1 MTVFRR
7 SLRGLSPLEARI
19 DLQMLQDSWRT
30 SPSSLVGQFIAL
42 VALLWMTREWPVL
55 WWQWTVPAVCLL
67 AVWLVVVQA
76 VRTFRRFGI
85 AQSGYTRWRM
95 GLLAWHTV
103 QSLCWGGL
111 AMALLDV
118 ASLEWRLTLVAA
130 VIVYGYTLMLVTVH
144 DWGAAFL
151 GSLPLVLLASLKLLL
166 TQTPSTTYLALVLVL
181 SVLTCQIVSLGISRR
196 LREGMLLRH
205 ENADLVL
212 QLREEIS
219 KVTQAKA
226 RAEQADQQKS
236 EFFASASHDLRQP
249 LHVLALLS
257 NALRAWVDPAEG
269 RPLLDKMQTAL
280 SSLSGMFEKMFDL
293 AKLDAQRL
301 DYQPHAQPLD
311 TLWRK
316 LDSEFSVLCEHKGL
330 RWTMEPTQAWVLAD
344 IHVLERILRNLL
356 NNAVRYTAHGEVRLR
371 TRTRGPWVLCQVW
384 DTGMGIQAQHRH
396 RIFEDYFQA
405 SNEGRLSSEGLGLG
419 LGVVRRLS
427 LLGPTPITVRSRPG
441 RGSVFSVRVP
451 RLVPV
456 QPPAPSHQPL
466 TSRMTAAVRADQR
479 PPVTVPASPP
489 RGLEPRAL
497 PPLHPDQPLQT
508 RGVVV
513 LVDDD
518 PAVLEGSALVLKQHG
533 WLIAGGGTPEQAIEA
548 VISLQATG
556 RMPEGDMPSALISDH
571 RLGLHINGLDALRQL
586 RYEFGERLPAFL
598 VTGELPAALVDRA
611 VQDRVTVLP
620 KPIDVPNLLERLA
633 RIRHDSGH
641 DEHPSH

>member
-30 SPSSLVGQFIAL
+30 SPSSLIGQFVAL
-42 VALLWMTREWPVL
+42 VALLWMTRDWPVP
-55 WWQWTVPAVCLL
+55 WWHWAVPAMGLL
-67 AVWLVVVQA
+67 AVWMVVVQA
-76 VRTFRRFGI
+76 VRRFRRFGI
-85 AQSGYTRWRM
+85 AQSGYTRWRS

-111 AMALLDV
+111 AMAMLDV

-144 DWGAAFL
+144 DWGTAFL
-151 GSLPLVLLASLKLLL
+151 GSLPLVLLAALKLML

-257 NALRAWVDPAEG
+257 NALRNWVDPVEG

-330 RWTMEPTQAWVLAD
+330 RWTMEPTQAWVLTD

-371 TRTRGPWVLCQVW
+371 ARARGPWVLCQVW

-456 QPPAPSHQPL
+456 QAPSPMANVAQ
-466 TSRMTAAVRADQR
+466 Q
-479 PPVTVPASPP
+479 TVPSP
-489 RGLEPRAL
+489 RGPEPSTESTNRTVVA
-497 PPLHPDQPLQT
+497 LHPGAATAHQ
-508 RGVVV
+508 GVVV

-518 PAVLEGSALVLKQHG
+518 PAVLEGTALVLRQQG
-533 WLIAGGGTPEQAIEA
+533 WLTAGGVTPNDAIEA
-548 VISLQATG
+548 VITLQASG
-556 RMPEGDMPSALISDH
+556 RMPEGDMPCALISDH

-611 VQDRVTVLP
+611 AHDRVTVLP
-620 KPIDVPNLLERLA
+620 KPIDVPDLLERLA

>member
-30 SPSSLVGQFIAL
+30 SPSSLVGQFVAL
-42 VALLWMTREWPVL
+42 VVLLWMTREWPVL
-55 WWQWTVPAVCLL
+55 WWQWAVPAVGLL

-76 VRTFRRFGI
+76 VQRFRRFGI
-85 AQSGYTRWRM
+85 AQSGYTRWRT

-151 GSLPLVLLASLKLLL
+151 GSVPLVLLAALKLLL

-181 SVLTCQIVSLGISRR
+181 SVVTCQIVSLGISRR

-257 NALRAWVDPAEG
+257 NALRNWVDPVEG

-316 LDSEFSVLCEHKGL
+316 LDSEFSVLCDHKGL
-330 RWTMEPTQAWVLAD
+330 RWTMEPTQAWVLTD

-371 TRTRGPWVLCQVW
+371 ARARGPWVLCQVW
-384 DTGMGIQAQHRH
+384 DTGIGIQAQHRH

-456 QPPAPSHQPL
+456 QAPSP
-466 TSRMTAAVRADQR
+466 TAGV
-479 PPVTVPASPP
+479 
-489 RGLEPRAL
+489 AL
-497 PPLHPDQPLQT
+497 PALPSQRAPQPSTAPTNRTTVVALHPGAATAHQ
-508 RGVVV
+508 GVVV

-518 PAVLEGSALVLKQHG
+518 PAVLEGTALVLRQQG
-533 WLIAGGGTPEQAIEA
+533 WLTAGGATPNEAIDA
-548 VISLQATG
+548 VITLQASG
-556 RMPEGDMPSALISDH
+556 RMPEGDMPCALISDH

-586 RYEFGERLPAFL
+586 RYEFGEHLPAFL

-611 VQDRVTVLP
+611 AQDRVTVLP
-620 KPIDVPNLLERLA
+620 KPIDVPDLLERLA

>member
-30 SPSSLVGQFIAL
+30 SPSSLVGQFVAL
-42 VALLWMTREWPVL
+42 VVLLWMTREWPVL
-55 WWQWTVPAVCLL
+55 WWQWAVPAVGLL

-76 VRTFRRFGI
+76 VQRFRRFGI
-85 AQSGYTRWRM
+85 AQSGYTRWRS

-151 GSLPLVLLASLKLLL
+151 GSVPLVLLAALKLLL

-181 SVLTCQIVSLGISRR
+181 SVVTCQIVSLGISRR

-257 NALRAWVDPAEG
+257 NALRNWVDPVEG

-330 RWTMEPTQAWVLAD
+330 RWTMEPTQAWVLTD

-371 TRTRGPWVLCQVW
+371 ARARGPWVLCQVW
-384 DTGMGIQAQHRH
+384 DTGIGIQAQHRH

-456 QPPAPSHQPL
+456 QAPSPTAGVALPALPSQRAPQPSMEP
-466 TSRMTAAVRADQR
+466 TSR
-479 PPVTVPASPP
+479 TVVA
-489 RGLEPRAL
+489 
-497 PPLHPDQPLQT
+497 LHPGAATAHQ
-508 RGVVV
+508 GVVV

-518 PAVLEGSALVLKQHG
+518 PAVLEGTALVLRQQG
-533 WLIAGGGTPEQAIEA
+533 WLTAGGATPNEAIDA
-548 VISLQATG
+548 VITLQASG
-556 RMPEGDMPSALISDH
+556 RMPEGDMPCALISDH

-586 RYEFGERLPAFL
+586 RYEFGEHLPAFL

-611 VQDRVTVLP
+611 AQDRVTVLP
-620 KPIDVPNLLERLA
+620 KPIDVPDLLERLA

>member
-30 SPSSLVGQFIAL
+30 SPSSLIGQFVAL
-42 VALLWMTREWPVL
+42 VALLWMTRDWPVP
-55 WWQWTVPAVCLL
+55 WWHWAVPAVGLL
-67 AVWLVVVQA
+67 AVWMVVVQA
-76 VRTFRRFGI
+76 VRRFRRFGI
-85 AQSGYTRWRM
+85 AQSGYTRWRS

-111 AMALLDV
+111 AMAMLDV

-144 DWGAAFL
+144 DWGTAFL
-151 GSLPLVLLASLKLLL
+151 GSLPLVLLAALKLML

-257 NALRAWVDPAEG
+257 NALRNWVDPVEG

-330 RWTMEPTQAWVLAD
+330 RWTMEPTQAWVLTD

-371 TRTRGPWVLCQVW
+371 ARARGPWVLCQVW

-456 QPPAPSHQPL
+456 QAPSPMANVAQ
-466 TSRMTAAVRADQR
+466 Q
-479 PPVTVPASPP
+479 TVPSP
-489 RGLEPRAL
+489 RGPEPSTESTNRTVVA
-497 PPLHPDQPLQT
+497 LHPGAATAHQ
-508 RGVVV
+508 GVVV

-518 PAVLEGSALVLKQHG
+518 PAVLEGTALVLRQQG
-533 WLIAGGGTPEQAIEA
+533 WLTAGGATPNDAIEA
-548 VISLQATG
+548 VITLQASG
-556 RMPEGDMPSALISDH
+556 RMPEGDMPCALISDH

-586 RYEFGERLPAFL
+586 RYEFGEHLPAFL

-611 VQDRVTVLP
+611 AHDRVTVLP
-620 KPIDVPNLLERLA
+620 KPIDVPDLLERLA

>member
-1 MTVFRR
+1 VTVFRR

-30 SPSSLVGQFIAL
+30 SPSSLVGQFVAL
-42 VALLWMTREWPVL
+42 VVLLWMTREWPVL
-55 WWQWTVPAVCLL
+55 WWQWAVPAVGLL

-76 VRTFRRFGI
+76 VQRFRRFGI
-85 AQSGYTRWRM
+85 AQSGYTRWRT

-151 GSLPLVLLASLKLLL
+151 GSVPLVLLAALKLLL

-181 SVLTCQIVSLGISRR
+181 SVVTCQIVSLGISRR

-257 NALRAWVDPAEG
+257 NALRNWVDPVEG

-316 LDSEFSVLCEHKGL
+316 LDSEFSVLCDHKGL
-330 RWTMEPTQAWVLAD
+330 RWTMEPTQAWVLTD

-371 TRTRGPWVLCQVW
+371 ARARGPWVMCQVW

-456 QPPAPSHQPL
+456 QAPSP
-466 TSRMTAAVRADQR
+466 TAGV
-479 PPVTVPASPP
+479 
-489 RGLEPRAL
+489 AL
-497 PPLHPDQPLQT
+497 PALPSQRAPQPSTAPTNRTTVVALHPGAATAHQ
-508 RGVVV
+508 GVVV

-518 PAVLEGSALVLKQHG
+518 PAVLEGTALVLRQQG
-533 WLIAGGGTPEQAIEA
+533 WLTAGGATPNEAIDA
-548 VISLQATG
+548 VITLQASG
-556 RMPEGDMPSALISDH
+556 RMPEGDMPCALISDH

-586 RYEFGERLPAFL
+586 RYEFGEHLPAFL

-611 VQDRVTVLP
+611 AQDRVTVLP
-620 KPIDVPNLLERLA
+620 KPIDVPDLLERLA

>member
-1 MTVFRR
+1 
-7 SLRGLSPLEARI
+7 
-19 DLQMLQDSWRT
+19 
-30 SPSSLVGQFIAL
+30 
-42 VALLWMTREWPVL
+42 
-55 WWQWTVPAVCLL
+55 
-67 AVWLVVVQA
+67 
-76 VRTFRRFGI
+76 
-85 AQSGYTRWRM
+85 
-95 GLLAWHTV
+95 
-103 QSLCWGGL
+103 
-111 AMALLDV
+111 
-118 ASLEWRLTLVAA
+118 
-130 VIVYGYTLMLVTVH
+130 
-144 DWGAAFL
+144 
-151 GSLPLVLLASLKLLL
+151 
-166 TQTPSTTYLALVLVL
+166 
-181 SVLTCQIVSLGISRR
+181 
-196 LREGMLLRH
+196 MLLRH

-257 NALRAWVDPAEG
+257 NALRNWVDPVEG

-330 RWTMEPTQAWVLAD
+330 RWTMQPTQAWVLTD

-371 TRTRGPWVLCQVW
+371 ARARGPWVLCQVW
-384 DTGMGIQAQHRH
+384 DTGIGIQAQHRH

-456 QPPAPSHQPL
+456 QAPSP
-466 TSRMTAAVRADQR
+466 TAGV
-479 PPVTVPASPP
+479 
-489 RGLEPRAL
+489 AL
-497 PPLHPDQPLQT
+497 PALPSQRAPQPSTAPTNRTTVVALHPGAATAHQ
-508 RGVVV
+508 GVVV

-518 PAVLEGSALVLKQHG
+518 PAVLEGTALVLRQQG
-533 WLIAGGGTPEQAIEA
+533 WLTAGGATPNEAIDA
-548 VISLQATG
+548 VITLQASG
-556 RMPEGDMPSALISDH
+556 RMPEGDMPCALISDH

-586 RYEFGERLPAFL
+586 RYEFGEHLPAFL

-611 VQDRVTVLP
+611 AQDRVTVLP
-620 KPIDVPNLLERLA
+620 KPIDVPDLLERLA

>member
-30 SPSSLVGQFIAL
+30 SPSSLVGQFVAL
-42 VALLWMTREWPVL
+42 VVLLWMTREWPVL
-55 WWQWTVPAVCLL
+55 WWQWAVPAVGLL

-76 VRTFRRFGI
+76 VQRFRRFGI
-85 AQSGYTRWRM
+85 AQSGYTRWRS

-151 GSLPLVLLASLKLLL
+151 GSVPLVLLAALKLLL

-181 SVLTCQIVSLGISRR
+181 SVVTCQIVSRGISRR

-257 NALRAWVDPAEG
+257 NALRNWVDPVEG

-330 RWTMEPTQAWVLAD
+330 RWTMEPTQAWVLTD

-371 TRTRGPWVLCQVW
+371 ARARGPWVLCQVW
-384 DTGMGIQAQHRH
+384 DTGIGIQAQHRH

-456 QPPAPSHQPL
+456 QAPSP
-466 TSRMTAAVRADQR
+466 TAGV
-479 PPVTVPASPP
+479 
-489 RGLEPRAL
+489 AL
-497 PPLHPDQPLQT
+497 PALPSQRAPQPSTTPTNRTVVALHPGAATGHQ
-508 RGVVV
+508 GVVV

-518 PAVLEGSALVLKQHG
+518 PAVLEGTALVLRQQG
-533 WLIAGGGTPEQAIEA
+533 WLTAGGATPNEAIDA
-548 VISLQATG
+548 VITLQASG
-556 RMPEGDMPSALISDH
+556 RMPEGDMPCALISDH

-586 RYEFGERLPAFL
+586 RYEFGEHLPAFL

-611 VQDRVTVLP
+611 AQDRVTVLP
-620 KPIDVPNLLERLA
+620 KPIDVPDLLERLA

>member
-1 MTVFRR
+1 VTVFRR

-30 SPSSLVGQFIAL
+30 SPSSLVGQFVAL
-42 VALLWMTREWPVL
+42 AALLWMTREWPVL
-55 WWQWTVPAVCLL
+55 WWQWAVPAVGLL

-76 VRTFRRFGI
+76 VQRFRRFGI
-85 AQSGYTRWRM
+85 AQSGYTRWRT

-151 GSLPLVLLASLKLLL
+151 GSVPLVLLAALKLLL

-181 SVLTCQIVSLGISRR
+181 SVVTCQIVSLGISRR

-257 NALRAWVDPAEG
+257 NALRNWVDPVEG

-316 LDSEFSVLCEHKGL
+316 LDSEFSVLCDHKGL
-330 RWTMEPTQAWVLAD
+330 RWTMEPTQAWVLTD

-371 TRTRGPWVLCQVW
+371 ARARGPWVLCQVW
-384 DTGMGIQAQHRH
+384 DTGIGIQAQHRH

-456 QPPAPSHQPL
+456 QAPSP
-466 TSRMTAAVRADQR
+466 TAGV
-479 PPVTVPASPP
+479 
-489 RGLEPRAL
+489 AL
-497 PPLHPDQPLQT
+497 PALPSQRAPQPSTAPTNRTTVVALHPGAAAAHQ
-508 RGVVV
+508 GVVV

-518 PAVLEGSALVLKQHG
+518 PAVLEGTALVLRQQG
-533 WLIAGGGTPEQAIEA
+533 WLTAGGATPNEAIDA
-548 VISLQATG
+548 VITLQASG
-556 RMPEGDMPSALISDH
+556 RMPEGDMPCALISDH

-586 RYEFGERLPAFL
+586 RYEFGEHLPAFL

-611 VQDRVTVLP
+611 AQDRVTVLP
-620 KPIDVPNLLERLA
+620 KPIDVPDLLERLA

>member
-30 SPSSLVGQFIAL
+30 SPSSLVGQFVAL

-55 WWQWTVPAVCLL
+55 WWQWAVPAVGLL

-76 VRTFRRFGI
+76 VQRFRRFGI
-85 AQSGYTRWRM
+85 AQSGYTRWRS

-151 GSLPLVLLASLKLLL
+151 GSVPLVLLAALKLLL

-181 SVLTCQIVSLGISRR
+181 SVVTCQIVSLGISRR

-257 NALRAWVDPAEG
+257 NALRNWVDPVEG

-316 LDSEFSVLCEHKGL
+316 LDSEFSVLCDHKGL
-330 RWTMEPTQAWVLAD
+330 RWTMEPTQAWVLTD

-371 TRTRGPWVLCQVW
+371 ARARGPWVMCQVW

-456 QPPAPSHQPL
+456 QAPSP
-466 TSRMTAAVRADQR
+466 TAGV
-479 PPVTVPASPP
+479 
-489 RGLEPRAL
+489 AL
-497 PPLHPDQPLQT
+497 PALPSQRAPQPSTAPTNRTTVVALHPGAATAHQ
-508 RGVVV
+508 GVVV

-518 PAVLEGSALVLKQHG
+518 PAVLEGTALVLRQQG
-533 WLIAGGGTPEQAIEA
+533 WLTAGGATPNEAIDA
-548 VISLQATG
+548 VITLQASG
-556 RMPEGDMPSALISDH
+556 RMPEGDMPCALISDH

-586 RYEFGERLPAFL
+586 RYEFGEHLPAFL

-611 VQDRVTVLP
+611 AQDRVTVLP
-620 KPIDVPNLLERLA
+620 KPIDVPDLLERLA

>member
-30 SPSSLVGQFIAL
+30 SPSSLVGQFVAL
-42 VALLWMTREWPVL
+42 VVLLWMTREWPVL
-55 WWQWTVPAVCLL
+55 WWQWAVPAVGLL

-76 VRTFRRFGI
+76 VQRFRRFGI
-85 AQSGYTRWRM
+85 AQSGYTRWRS

-130 VIVYGYTLMLVTVH
+130 VIMYGYTLMLVTVH

-151 GSLPLVLLASLKLLL
+151 GSVPLVLLAALKLLL

-181 SVLTCQIVSLGISRR
+181 SVVTCQIVSLGISRR

-257 NALRAWVDPAEG
+257 NALRNWVDPVEG

-316 LDSEFSVLCEHKGL
+316 LDSEFSVLCDHKGL
-330 RWTMEPTQAWVLAD
+330 RWTMEPTQAWVLTD

-371 TRTRGPWVLCQVW
+371 ARARGPWVLCQVW
-384 DTGMGIQAQHRH
+384 DTGIGIQAQHRH

-456 QPPAPSHQPL
+456 QAPSP
-466 TSRMTAAVRADQR
+466 TAGVAL
-479 PPVTVPASPP
+479 PALPSQ
-489 RGLEPRAL
+489 RAL
-497 PPLHPDQPLQT
+497 QPSTAPTNRTTVVALHPGAATAHQ
-508 RGVVV
+508 GVVV

-518 PAVLEGSALVLKQHG
+518 PAVLEGTALVLRQQG
-533 WLIAGGGTPEQAIEA
+533 WLTAGGATPNEAIDA
-548 VISLQATG
+548 VITLQASG
-556 RMPEGDMPSALISDH
+556 RMPEGDMPCALISDH

-586 RYEFGERLPAFL
+586 RYEFGEHLPAFL

-611 VQDRVTVLP
+611 AQDRVTVLP
-620 KPIDVPNLLERLA
+620 KPIDVPDLLERLA